1 MLTFIINILGLF
13 AIGFIMAWF
22 WRMKS
27 KATKKINNAQGV
39 VNVVIE
45 NGVYKP
51 NRIQATLNQPI
62 TLRFIRQDATP
73 CAETI
78 VFADFNIS
86 KQLPLQQITDIT
98 LIPDKK
104 GEFTFACSM
113 NMYQGKLIV
122 Q

>member
-1 MLTFIINILGLF
+1 MLTFIVNIIGLL
-13 AIGFIMAWF
+13 AIGFIVVWF
-22 WRMKS
+22 WGMKS
-27 KATKKINNAQGV
+27 KATKTTHNAQGV
-39 VNVVIE
+39 VDVVVE

-73 CAETI
+73 CAETV
-78 VFADFNIS
+78 VFADFNVS

-98 LIPDKK
+98 LIPDKT